1 MFKQIAATYKE
12 SFTGLSRETWL
23 LSVVILVNRCTYM
36 AIPFMSL
43 YVTQYMH
50 KTIADAG
57 FIITLFG
64 VGSVLGSAAGGKFI
78 DKIGF
83 RPVQIFTLITSGLFF
98 IFYATITQFSTLCM
112 LAVVISFFAEAFRPA
127 NFTAIAAY
135 AKPGTETRSYSLN
148 RLASNIGW
156 AVGGALGG
164 LLASISY
171 PLLFVVDGA
180 VSVVAGFGILWLL
193 PSAKAYRKE
202 IKEKMKNIKGSSA
215 WSDKLFV
222 KFILLTTLLTIC
234 FFLMFR
240 VVPVFFKE
248 KWHISEAM
256 IGLILGLNG
265 IIIALFE
272 MVLIN
277 NIENKHSPIYYIIIG
292 ALCMAGA
299 YLLLMIPGF
308 AFIPLALLSIALFTI
323 GEMFAMPFINSFV
336 IARSNEFNRGQY
348 ATGYTLS
355 WSVSQIIG
363 PTCGFYLAEK
373 CGYNWLWVV
382 LILLLIVSAIG
393 FRLLE
398 TGKKFAVSSLQ

>member
-1 MFKQIAATYKE
+1 MFKQIAKNYKE

-23 LSVVILVNRCTYM
+23 LSVVILINRSTYM
-36 AIPFMSL
+36 AVPFMSL
-43 YVTQYMH
+43 YVTQYLH
-50 KTIADAG
+50 RSIADAG

-64 VGSVLGSAAGGKFI
+64 VGSVLGSAIGGKLT
-78 DKIGF
+78 DKLGF
-83 RPVQIFTLITSGLFF
+83 RPVQIFTLAISGVFF
-98 IFYATITQFSTLCM
+98 IFYSTLIQFNTLCI

-127 NFTAIAAY
+127 NFLATAAY
-135 AKPGTETRSYSLN
+135 ATPGTETRSYSLN

-156 AVGGALGG
+156 AVGGSLGG

-180 VSVVAGFGILWLL
+180 VSVVAAFAIWWML

-202 IKEKMKNIKGSSA
+202 MKEKMKNIKVQSA
-215 WSDKLFV
+215 WADKLFV

-240 VVPVFFKE
+240 VVPVFFKQI
-248 KWHISEAM
+248 WHISEAM
-256 IGLILGLNG
+256 IGIILGLNG

-277 NIENKHSPIYYIIIG
+277 RIEKKKSQIYYIIIG

-299 YLLLMIPGF
+299 YLLLTIPGI
-308 AFIPLALLSIALFTI
+308 AFLPVALISISLFTV
-323 GEMFAMPFINSFV
+323 GEMFSMPFINSFV
-336 IARSNEFNRGQY
+336 IARSNEFNRAQY

-373 CGYNWLWVV
+373 CGYNWLWIV
-382 LILLLIVSAIG
+382 LILLLIISAIG

-398 TGKKFAVSSLQ
+398 PRKKFEVGGLQ